1 MGYNADNEGI
11 AHKKRGNDMK
21 PKLQVEMKVPVEI
34 FKDGLVYVSCCP
46 IFDVYSQGDTEEEA
60 KKNLVEALTGFIIT
74 CFEMGTLSEVLK
86 NSGFSPAEK
95 IDLEEPEDQDVNFI
109 DIPLPF
115 MYKKNGPVECLA

>member
-1 MGYNADNEGI
+1 
-11 AHKKRGNDMK
+11 MK

-60 KKNLVEALTGFIIT
+60 KRNLVEALTGFIIT

-115 MYKKNGPVECLA
+115 MYKKNGPLECLA